1 MCSSQNNNTN
11 NVVSVHMV
19 NPVVD
24 DEPKPKAALNNCCP
38 STPAE
43 KEAVFSPQW
52 YHCVYPRKPAT
63 RSDPIMMKLLDQV
76 KELSE
81 AEFEGENCLEKISGR
96 SPWKLSILA
105 SGDQLCAF
113 IVYKFVNDRRA
124 FSVGKLAVP
133 KAMRG
138 RGLGTFVM
146 KWVKE
151 SCKANPNVDI
161 VTLSSLPAAIKLY
174 KKIGFKKIYTITQ
187 SDPDEELVEGQVY
200 MEMNWGKSIG
210 RRSIISAHMA
220 TAVLPQEC
228 PRESLVRYDP
238 PQDVGEAPE
247 PPVNPEEDELKFLG
261 IEASDPDKAIA
272 DAIAA
277 QLTESAELPP
287 MDSKPTT
294 EDVLHILLPPREWA
308 ENGRHILQHVNNQP
322 STRLDV
328 IQLQEALDEKL
339 MERQARETGICP
351 VREELYG
358 QCFDELIRQVTL
370 DCPERGLL
378 LLRIRNEIR
387 MTIAAYQTLYHSS
400 VVFGTRKQIQSEEGK
415 DEAEQKL
422 QELREKRRTL
432 ATKLAELERRCEAI
446 ERRESERNNID
457 ERKRKEEIDFLKHQ
471 GQHLQTF
478 LEGLEK

>member
-1 MCSSQNNNTN
+1 
-11 NVVSVHMV
+11 MV
-19 NPVVD
+19 NSVVD
-24 DEPKPKAALNNCCP
+24 DEPKPKAAVNNCCP

-63 RSDPIMMKLLDQV
+63 RSDPVMMKLLAQV

-105 SGDQLCAF
+105 SGGQLCAF

-133 KAMRG
+133 KTMRG

-287 MDSKPTT
+287 MDSKPST

-308 ENGRHILQHVNNQP
+308 ENGRHILQ
-322 STRLDV
+322 
-328 IQLQEALDEKL
+328 
-339 MERQARETGICP
+339 
-351 VREELYG
+351 
-358 QCFDELIRQVTL
+358 
-370 DCPERGLL
+370 
-378 LLRIRNEIR
+378 
-387 MTIAAYQTLYHSS
+387 
-400 VVFGTRKQIQSEEGK
+400 IQSEEGK
-415 DEAEQKL
+415 DEAEHKL

-446 ERRESERNNID
+446 ERREAERNNID

-478 LEGLEK
+478 LEGLE